1 MPGGL
6 LGENFI
12 VRQLLSLL
20 RNIVRSCIDSS
31 FVDKPEPLQSWN
43 ALVLIDSLATLDGLA
58 TVLPIEVVLKE
69 LIQVWIWLLLLPYI
83 TLV

>member
-31 FVDKPEPLQSWN
+31 LVDKPEPLQSWN

-69 LIQVWIWLLLLPYI
+69 LLQVWIWLLLLPYI